1 MNPRIELSHKRRA
14 IALLCGMSTP
24 SAAEREALE
33 LRARGLLPGDE
44 DLAAVVINLTPQQ
57 AASAAKVAA

>member
-1 MNPRIELSHKRRA
+1 M
-14 IALLCGMSTP
+14 ALLCGMSTP

-33 LRARGLLPGDE
+33 LRARGLLPSDE

-57 AASAAKVAA
+57 AANAAKVAA

>member
-1 MNPRIELSHKRRA
+1 MNPRIEASHRRRA
-14 IALLCGMSTP
+14 MALLCGMSAP

-44 DLAAVVINLTPQQ
+44 ELAAIVINLTPQQ
-57 AASAAKVAA
+57 AANAAKVAA

>member
-1 MNPRIELSHKRRA
+1 M
-14 IALLCGMSTP
+14 ALLCGMSAP

-44 DLAAVVINLTPQQ
+44 ELAAIVINLTPQQ
-57 AASAAKVAA
+57 AANAAKVAA